1 MAKYIKLSGGQFAEE
16 ATVLGA
22 TTSAANE
29 GLVPELNAAGQINPA
44 LLNAAITGAN
54 KIPILDGNGRLDA
67 STMPAGFGV
76 DQNVVLATEALSAG
90 DFVNVHA
97 GGVRKADAA
106 TNKPAHGFV
115 LSAVANGAQANVI
128 AEGTNTAVSG
138 LTMGPVWLS
147 ATTPGAATNTPPSG
161 TGKLVQPLGKAV
173 SATAVN
179 FQQGPVTVLA

>member
-1 MAKYIKLSGGQFAEE
+1 MAKFLKLLGGIFAEE
-16 ATVLGA
+16 ATVVGA
-22 TTSAANE
+22 TTSAANA
-29 GLVPELNAAGQINPA
+29 GLVPELNANGQ
-44 LLNAAITGAN
+44 LNAALINAATTGAN
-54 KIPILDGNGRLDA
+54 KVALLDGNGRLDA

-76 DQNVVLATEALSAG
+76 DQNLITATEALSAG

-115 LSAVANGAQANVI
+115 LASVANGAQANVV
-128 AEGTNTAVSG
+128 AEGTNTAVTG

-161 TGKLVQPLGKAV
+161 SGKIVQPLGAAV
-173 SATAVN
+173 SPTSIN
-179 FQQGPVTVLA
+179 YQQGPVTLLA